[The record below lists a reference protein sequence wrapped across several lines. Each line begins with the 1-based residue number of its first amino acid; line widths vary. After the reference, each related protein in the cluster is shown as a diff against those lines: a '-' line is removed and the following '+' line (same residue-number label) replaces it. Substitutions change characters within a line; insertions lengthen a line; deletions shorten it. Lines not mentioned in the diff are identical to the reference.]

1 MAGIFDSLYT
11 AYSGL
16 QVSQIAVN
24 VTSNN
29 VSNASNE
36 NYTRQRVNIQSKS
49 PFRTQP
55 GDIGTGAEVY
65 NVVRIHDEFVYKRLN
80 AASTQKQFTDFEE
93 TTLVEVSKYYPD
105 ISKQGVAKYI
115 QSYFDSWQNYAN
127 NPSNSNLA
135 TAVSENAQNLSN
147 AVKDTK
153 SMLKSLQTSLNDRV
167 EPLVDEI
174 NRLAKEIAD
183 INKEITLHEANG
195 SSKAN
200 DLRDER
206 DKRETA
212 LTKIVN
218 LTISKN
224 GVKTDMTMDAS
235 IADGTE
241 DYVVQIGGYPL
252 VDGATYHPVV
262 LKTDSTSGAGG
273 FHGLYFEYQ
282 DYRQIDISD
291 KINSGELGAIMDLR
305 GTKVDSTGKPVNGKI
320 QDYMDR
326 LDSFATSFIESM
338 NNLYA
343 GSAVESMSSNNIN
356 SLGTEPLSF
365 LPLNIKSG
373 TFNMIAYDVN
383 GVQVAKR
390 SITID
395 VNTDTLASVAAK
407 INAVNDDNGDGNATN
422 DFNNFFSAFF
432 TGGQFGQ
439 FALGANP
446 SASGSGYTVAIE
458 DSTDNPTNFAG
469 ATGLGRLFD
478 GKDASDMQLGSRYT
492 QTLSSSTLIHPYS
505 ANVYGN
511 NTVANRILQLQYDKI
526 EFKLR
531 DGSISM
537 NTISGFY
544 ADAATRVGSDTET
557 AIMNNDAAKATYNAV
572 YAEFVAISKVST
584 DEEMVN
590 LMKFQ
595 AGYSASAKVVTT
607 IDQMIT
613 TLLGIKQ

>member
-29 VSNASNE
+29 VSNASNDS
-36 NYTRQRVNIQSKS
+36 YSRQRVNIQAKS
-49 PFRTQP
+49 PFKTQP
-55 GDIGTGAEVY
+55 GDIGTGVEAY
-65 NVVRIHDEFVYKRLN
+65 NVTRIHDEFVYKRLN
-80 AASTQKQFTDFEE
+80 AASTQQQFTDFEE
-93 TTLVEVSKYYPD
+93 TTLTEVSQYYPD
-105 ISKQGVAKYI
+105 ISKQGVAQYI
-115 QSYFDSWQNYAN
+115 QNYFDAWQNYAD

-153 SMLKSLQTSLNDRV
+153 SMLSSLQTSLNDRV
-167 EPLVDEI
+167 QPIVDEI
-174 NRLAKEIAD
+174 NKLGQEIAD
-183 INKEITLHEANG
+183 LNRQITQHEANG
-195 SSKAN
+195 TSKAN
-200 DLRDER
+200 DLRDQR
-206 DKRETA
+206 DQRETA
-212 LTKIVN
+212 L
-218 LTISKN
+218 SKLLN
-224 GVKTDMTMDAS
+224 VTVSKDGVKTDMLTDPS
-235 IADGTE
+235 VADGNNQ
-241 DYVVQIGGYPL
+241 YVIQVGGYPL
-252 VDGATYHPVV
+252 VDGATYHPLV
-262 LKTDSTSGAGG
+262 LKSTSSGG
-273 FHGLYFEYQ
+273 SGQFNGVYFQYQ

-326 LDSFATSFIESM
+326 LDSFASSFIQNM
-338 NNLYA
+338 NNIYA
-343 GSAVESMSSNNIN
+343 GSAVENMYSNNIN

-365 LPLNIKSG
+365 LPLNVKSG
-373 TFNMIAYDVN
+373 NFDIVAYDVN
-383 GVQVAKR
+383 GNEVSR
-390 SITID
+390 RTINID
-395 VNTDTLASVAAK
+395 IYTDTLKSVAAK
-407 INAVNDDNGDGNATN
+407 INAAQDDNGDGNATN
-422 DFNNFFSAFF
+422 DLNSYFNASF
-432 TGGQFGQ
+432 TSGTQGQFSIYSS
-439 FALGANP
+439 A
-446 SASGSGYTVAIE
+446 SASGLGYTVALE
-458 DSTDNPTNFAG
+458 DSKTNPTNFAG
-469 ATGLGRLFD
+469 SMGLGRLFD
-478 GKDASDMQLGSRYT
+478 GTDASNMALSNKFT

-511 NTVANRILQLQYDKI
+511 NTVANNILQLQYDKV

-531 DGSISM
+531 DGSVTT

-557 AIMNNDAAKATYNAV
+557 AVQNNDAAKATYSAV
-572 YAEFVAISKVST
+572 NTEFTSISKVST

-607 IDQMIT
+607 LDQMIT

>member
-29 VSNASNE
+29 IANVSNE
-36 NYTRQRVNIQSKS
+36 GYTRQRATIQAKS

-80 AASTQKQFTDFEE
+80 AASTQQQFTDFEE
-93 TTLVEVSKYYPD
+93 TTLTEVSKYYPD

-115 QSYFDSWQNYAN
+115 QNYFDAWQNYAN

-135 TAVSENAQNLSN
+135 TAISENAQNLSN

-153 SMLKSLQTSLNDRV
+153 SMLKELQTSLNDRIA
-167 EPLVDEI
+167 PIVDEI

-183 INKEITLHEANG
+183 INKQITLHEANG
-195 SSKAN
+195 TSKAN

-212 LTKIVN
+212 LAKLAN
-218 LTISKN
+218 LSISKG
-224 GVKTDMTMDAS
+224 GVKTDMVTDAS
-235 IADGTE
+235 IADGT
-241 DYVVQIGGYPL
+241 DSYVMQLGGYPL
-252 VDGATYHPVV
+252 VDGATYHPIV
-262 LKTDSTSGAGG
+262 LKTDSTGSSGG
-273 FHGLYFEYQ
+273 FNGVYFEYQ
-282 DYRQIDISD
+282 DYKLIDISD
-291 KINSGELGAIMDLR
+291 KINGGELGAIMDLR
-305 GTKVDSTGKPVNGKI
+305 GTKVDSTGKPINGKL

-326 LDSFATSFIESM
+326 LDTFATTFIENM

-343 GSAVESMSSNNIN
+343 GSAVNKMTSNSMNATGN
-356 SLGTEPLSF
+356 EPLAF

-373 TFNMIAYDVN
+373 SFNIIAYDVD
-383 GVQVAKR
+383 GKQVAKR
-390 SITID
+390 TITID
-395 VNTDTLASVAAK
+395 VNNDTLNTLAAK

-422 DFNNFFSAFF
+422 DLNSYFNAFF
-432 TGGQFGQ
+432 TGGQYGQ
-439 FALGANP
+439 FTLGA
-446 SASGSGYTVAIE
+446 AAATSGGGYTVAIE

-478 GKDASDMQLGSRYT
+478 GKDASDISLGSRYT
-492 QTLSSSTLIHPYS
+492 DTLSSSTLIHPYS

-511 NTVANRILQLQYDKI
+511 NTVANRILQLQYDKV

-531 DGSISM
+531 DGSITM

-544 ADAATRVGSDTET
+544 ADAATRVGSDTST
-557 AIMNNDAAKATYNAV
+557 AIQNNNAAKATYNAV
-572 YAEFVAISKVST
+572 YTEFASISKVST

-595 AGYSASAKVVTT
+595 AGYSAAAKVVTT
-607 IDQMIT
+607 LDQMIN